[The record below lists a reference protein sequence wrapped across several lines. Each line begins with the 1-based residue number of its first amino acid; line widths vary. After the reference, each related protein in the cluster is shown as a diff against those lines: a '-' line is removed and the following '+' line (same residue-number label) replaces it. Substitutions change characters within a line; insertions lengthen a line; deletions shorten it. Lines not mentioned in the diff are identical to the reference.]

1 MRVLLIDPST
11 LVRTR
16 LVARL
21 TEAGLDIVGQ
31 ATTSALARGYARIT
45 SPDAIVLDVELADR
59 GGLGLIGELKAIAPN
74 ALVVVLTNALPYRRY
89 CLQLGADAFLD
100 KSADFEALTEL
111 LTQARPGMRT
121 GS

>member
-1 MRVLLIDPST
+1 MKVLVIDPSA
-11 LVRTR
+11 LIRTR
-16 LVARL
+16 LIARL

-31 ATTSALARGYARIT
+31 ATSSALARGYARIT
-45 SPDAIVLDVELADR
+45 TPDAIVLDVELADR
-59 GGLGLIGELKAIAPN
+59 GGLALIAELKEIAPE
-74 ALVVVLTNALPYRRY
+74 AILVVLTNALPYRRY

-100 KSADFEALTEL
+100 KSTDFDALSEL

>member
-1 MRVLLIDPST
+1 MRVLVIDPSA

-31 ATTSALARGYARIT
+31 ATSSALARGYARIT

-59 GGLGLIGELKAIAPN
+59 GGLALIGELKKIAPN

-100 KSADFEALTEL
+100 KSADFDALAEL
-111 LTQARPGMRT
+111 LTQARPRIRM

>member
-1 MRVLLIDPST
+1 VKVLVIDPSA
-11 LVRTR
+11 LIRTR
-16 LVARL
+16 LIARL

-31 ATTSALARGYARIT
+31 ATSSALARGYARIT
-45 SPDAIVLDVELADR
+45 TPDAIVLDVELADR
-59 GGLGLIGELKAIAPN
+59 GGLALIAELKEIAPE
-74 ALVVVLTNALPYRRY
+74 AILVVLTNALPYRRY

-100 KSADFEALTEL
+100 KSTDFDALSEL